1 MKENTVKSFEEVN
14 QTELQQVEG
23 GGAFIVG
30 FVIGAVFVAGVA
42 VGVKLATDQAAGNVE
57 CQK

>member
-1 MKENTVKSFEEVN
+1 VKSFEEVN